1 MTMRRLALIL
11 ILAFAGLVGLRPA
24 MAQYGPAIVQAQA
37 AGMIGERYDGYLG
50 FVRTPS
56 DQLRRQV
63 NQVNIRRRAL
73 YANLAQRKGVST
85 EEVGITAG
93 CSTLARVGVGEY
105 YLSGQGGWQRRGAG
119 QAAPIPGYCGG

>member
-11 ILAFAGLVGLRPA
+11 ILALAGLVGLRPA
-24 MAQYGPAIVQAQA
+24 MAQYGPAIVQAQS
-37 AGMIGERYDGYLG
+37 AGLVGERFDGYLG

-93 CSTLARVGVGEY
+93 CSTLARVAVGQY
-105 YLSGQGGWQRRGAG
+105 YLPGQGGWLRRGPG
-119 QAAPIPGYCGG
+119 QGAPVPNYCGG